1 MSKTKSR
8 ALIIKRFALG
18 PLAQWGFVAGAL
30 IACLP
35 AFLCSWIFFTL
46 VQSLRG
52 LLASWR
58 DVGFEVLGQR
68 LSFNLV
74 ETLNLQAPLQTL
86 TNLAGFGVF
95 GIFLFALF
103 VAAMLGVFGALVM
116 SLLGMFYNATGRLR
130 LEVEEVQ
137 SDAPLA

>member
-1 MSKTKSR
+1 MSRTKSR
-8 ALIIKRFALG
+8 ALVIKRFALG

-46 VQSLRG
+46 IQALRG
-52 LLASWR
+52 LLAGWR

-74 ETLNLQAPLQTL
+74 ETLNLQEALQTL
-86 TNLAGFGVF
+86 TNLAGYGVF
-95 GIFLFALF
+95 GIFLLALF
-103 VAAMLGVFGALVM
+103 VAVLLGVFGALVL

-137 SDAPLA
+137 SNAPLA

>member
-1 MSKTKSR
+1 MQTR

-46 VQSLRG
+46 IQALRG

-74 ETLNLQAPLQTL
+74 ETLNLQGALQTL
-86 TNLAGFGVF
+86 TNLAGYGVF
-95 GIFLFALF
+95 GIFLLALL
-103 VAAMLGVFGALVM
+103 VAALLGVFGALVM